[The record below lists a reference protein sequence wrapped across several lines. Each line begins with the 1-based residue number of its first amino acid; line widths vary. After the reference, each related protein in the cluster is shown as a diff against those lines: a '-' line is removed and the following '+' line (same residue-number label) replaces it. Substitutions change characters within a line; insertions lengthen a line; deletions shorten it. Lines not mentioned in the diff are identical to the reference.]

1 MPAKKKDAI
10 SADVGFNAAA
20 AMLGRKSGNPDF
32 VSSSFYV
39 PKKINLRFNNAIN
52 TLKAEG
58 YEIDRS
64 DLLTVFMDRFATAVR
79 QCEDAGEE
87 MDLQAILGTA
97 TEEGSQDV
105 AGVSAYKQQYRS
117 SLEALK
123 LASDIEME
131 KIRLI
136 MEKTNN
142 LQEKAGTAHIPG
154 RPSPVTEN
162 TDVSNEAIAKLK
174 ASYTSV
180 IEQMMK
186 FVPDHEDQQIVEDF
200 LRTMKD

>member
-10 SADVGFNAAA
+10 SADVGFDPATAN
-20 AMLGRKSGNPDF
+20 LGRKSGNPDF

-87 MDLQAILGTA
+87 MDLQGILGTA
-97 TEEGSQDV
+97 AEQGSQDV
-105 AGVSAYKQQYRS
+105 AGVSAYKQQYRKT
-117 SLEALK
+117 LEELK
-123 LASDIEME
+123 AASDVQME
-131 KIRLI
+131 KIRLV
-136 MEKTNN
+136 MAKVND
-142 LQEKAGTAHIPG
+142 LQAKATTAQ
-154 RPSPVTEN
+154 VTEK
-162 TDVSNEAIAKLK
+162 TDVSNEAITKLK

-186 FVPDHEDQQIVEDF
+186 FVPDHEDRQIVEDF
-200 LRTMKD
+200 LRSMKD